1 MFNETVW
8 WVVVS
13 FGFFQEFCKKE
24 KLKKSL

>member
-1 MFNETVW
+1 MINETVW